1 MANHARV
8 SSQQH
13 YERQAPATLLNAPI
27 RATLLPAPEVAGA
40 GVRLAKAALEAGGR
54 VLDVAAREYERDET
68 TRVEESL
75 LAMRRELSEERDR
88 YMREH
93 QGQDAL
99 KAGEHFDGFARD
111 VARRYLSE
119 GKFQGRFAEAFMKQA
134 AGQAIQFTEQGMG
147 YAAREREAWNK
158 SVLDGKVSEF
168 LRDAALDFRNIPR
181 LQEEWRNLK
190 DAVGKMR
197 PGMDNTAY
205 LNDIGRRL
213 AGSVIDGHLAED
225 DLRGARESVERFRD
239 FLGADANAYA
249 VKIRGQA
256 DALQAKAEAQRK
268 KALDKEIQTM
278 SNALVRAVQLLPQED
293 VAGRE
298 HLLVEMATQIQDP
311 ELRDKVLAEA
321 NRKISFNRRLFEARQ
336 DAVTAEF
343 NTPQVRSMSP
353 AERTARLNQYLDE
366 GRITQQTYDS
376 LNKSINGGPTFTV
389 PSVFNT
395 FMDMATGAR
404 DDGTP
409 WFRTETELRAA
420 MTEAGTVSLADQ
432 DKIIR
437 SWKETRK
444 AESDAALAKEKAEAT
459 AYKDARDA
467 FLKNLEALGVD
478 GDKTYHARVYFLDRF
493 DEFKAREGRYPTEQ
507 EMLSMSA
514 AAIQKIWTGQKRG
527 LGGKVDLP
535 LYEASVQIPAE
546 ARRQIRAELLRA
558 GHKPEDI
565 TEEMVIQEY
574 HRNDNQ
580 AMREASIFNT
590 DSWGYY
596 VE

>member
-256 DALQAKAEAQRK
+256 DALRAKAEAQRK
-268 KALDKEIQTM
+268 KAEQDAEEARIERGYNDVM
-278 SNALVRAVQLLPQED
+278 SGINGLPSTLSVEERKAKLVQL
-293 VAGRE
+293 
-298 HLLVEMATQIQDP
+298 
-311 ELRDKVLAEA
+311 
-321 NRKISFNRRLFEARQ
+321 
-336 DAVTAEF
+336 TA
-343 NTPQVRSMSP
+343 
-353 AERTARLNQYLDE
+353 
-366 GRITQQTYDS
+366 
-376 LNKSINGGPTFTV
+376 
-389 PSVFNT
+389 
-395 FMDMATGAR
+395 DME
-404 DDGTP
+404 P
-409 WFRTETELRAA
+409 KLRAA
-420 MTEAGTVSLADQ
+420 VRKRGEADIDERELVRKAGIVEELGMVDRMRKANPQATSNEMISLIRESNLSDDAKTAGIEQLEKERESAGNNELSAAGLREFRAIYDARNGDMSETEARALAHDLNLNAKDMNSALTYDGRGMEYSQTRIDGLITSVLGKGTSGNRRSKIYAALMKRIPAGENWD
-432 DKIIR
+432 DKRI
-437 SWKETRK
+437 K
-444 AESDAALAKEKAEAT
+444 AEIYNLAQQERGWFANSFGESILKDEGGRFRPDIPEAMRNILNSELERDYPFFSSLPEKT
-459 AYKDARDA
+459 RQ
-467 FLKNLEALGVD
+467 LMRQGVW
-478 GDKTYHARVYFLDRF
+478 L
-493 DEFKAREGRYPTEQ
+493 
-507 EMLSMSA
+507 
-514 AAIQKIWTGQKRG
+514 
-527 LGGKVDLP
+527 
-535 LYEASVQIPAE
+535 
-546 ARRQIRAELLRA
+546 RRQYGITPEWTEEERKLLERA
-558 GHKPEDI
+558 GSE
-565 TEEMVIQEY
+565 
-574 HRNDNQ
+574 
-580 AMREASIFNT
+580 
-590 DSWGYY
+590 
-596 VE
+596 